1 VCGRGQGWRR
11 PAGVA
16 WKEHGMFFLALTSR
30 KRTQNKGAGDG
41 YFSHDDSG
49 DCSLQS
55 IHVPIRL
62 ATWRQMSVVLALLP
76 WCHACEI
83 LRCMESFL

>member
-1 VCGRGQGWRR
+1 M
-11 PAGVA
+11 A

-55 IHVPIRL
+55 IRTNSLGKLETHVSCTCL
-62 ATWRQMSVVLALLP
+62 VTSVS
-76 WCHACEI
+76 
-83 LRCMESFL
+83 CM